1 MPRGY
6 LKIIKK
12 EIVDAEAEK
21 PDSCLAPVKLSE
33 LSGFER
39 MLRPFF
45 NVWVLK
51 DRCDALL
58 VFDAM
63 QIRQYVRQRAV
74 CFCKLFRLAC
84 GHVCVCACV
93 CVCVCV
99 SFECCLLGESS
110 GVVSAV

>member
-12 EIVDAEAEK
+12 EIVDAEAKK

-33 LSGFER
+33 LSGFWR
-39 MLRPFF
+39 ILHTFC
-45 NVWVLK
+45 NVRVLK

-58 VFDAM
+58 VLDAM
-63 QIRQYVRQRAV
+63 QRRSFVRQRAV

-84 GHVCVCACV
+84 GHVCVI
-93 CVCVCV
+93 
-99 SFECCLLGESS
+99 
-110 GVVSAV
+110 